1 MWRQT
6 VPGMSSNNQEYLVI
20 DDGKSRVRWTIGALS
35 KSRTAGRV
43 KKRSIAKN

>member
-20 DDGKSRVRWTIGALS
+20 DDGKSRVRWTIGDDEAADH
-35 KSRTAGRV
+35 R
-43 KKRSIAKN
+43 